1 MPLFHTN
8 ALTAVDNNL
17 TPAKVISHAVA
28 EKDAAAQLE
37 PSAIS
42 KEVFFG
48 LLNFLLSTG
57 SKVCKV
63 CKECSIVD

>member
-1 MPLFHTN
+1 MQEPIPNTFYLITTDFE
-8 ALTAVDNNL
+8 
-17 TPAKVISHAVA
+17 PATDF
-28 EKDAAAQLE
+28 EDASAQLE

-42 KEVFFG
+42 KEAFFG

-63 CKECSIVD
+63 CKGCSIVD